1 VSLEQ
6 DEVQPLFRRLLRDV
20 ETMLALGVIHGDFSA
35 YNVLYWEGE
44 VKIIDFPQVV
54 SPRDNPDAR
63 FIFGR
68 DVERLCQYFA
78 KYGVR
83 ANPRR
88 MARALWDKYVKA
100 NTVVGNADFAD
111 EPLMSA
117 E

>member
-1 VSLEQ
+1 
-6 DEVQPLFRRLLRDV
+6 LFAQLLRDV
-20 ETMLALGVIHGDFSA
+20 ETMLGQGVIHGDFSA

-54 SPRDNPDAR
+54 NPADNPDAR

-78 KYGVR
+78 KCGLR
-83 ANPRR
+83 ANPRQLAGA
-88 MARALWDKYVKA
+88 MWEKHVKA
-100 NTVVGNADFAD
+100 KRQENADFAD
-111 EPLMSA
+111 ETLIGA